1 MEQETKAPVIDWKA
15 NYDVVVLGF
24 GGAGATAARFAAD
37 NGTKVLIADVALT
50 VMKVGTLGIL
60 PNFLGLELTMTS

>member
-1 MEQETKAPVIDWKA
+1 MKQETQAPVIDWKG

-37 NGTKVLIADVALT
+37 NGAKVLIADV
-50 VMKVGTLGIL
+50 MKVVTLDIL
-60 PNFLGLELTMTS
+60 PNFLGLEPTMTS